1 MALTN
6 SEQIDSVLESLREKE
21 NIHRLCLNDEIKELR
36 NHILNVHTYLDDGID
51 VLLIR
56 HIRNKSSENKNTYT
70 EVEKLQNRKIFLI
83 LSKIDFYQKQK
94 LAKEL
99 KLITTKTSELCIS
112 VNTFRN
118 YFSHPKSYTVEIDNF
133 LDDSQRLKVLK
144 KLDDAAEDIDKY
156 FL

>member
-6 SEQIDSVLESLREKE
+6 SEQIDSILESLREKE
-21 NIHRLCLNDEIKELR
+21 NIHRFCLNDEIKELR

-83 LSKIDFYQKQK
+83 LSKIDFHQKQK

-99 KLITTKTSELCIS
+99 KLITPKTSELCIS